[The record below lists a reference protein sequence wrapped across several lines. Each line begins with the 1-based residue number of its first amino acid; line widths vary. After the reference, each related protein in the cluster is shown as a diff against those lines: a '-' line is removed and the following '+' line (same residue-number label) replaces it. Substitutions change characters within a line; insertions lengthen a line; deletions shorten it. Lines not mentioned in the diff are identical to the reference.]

1 MSLWTDGAV
10 GMNEVATEKSL
21 PINCKFQKAV
31 VNSTKNVCLS
41 QKTWGLE
48 NCQVVY
54 SGLRLKEVDLSL
66 GSL

>member
-1 MSLWTDGAV
+1 
-10 GMNEVATEKSL
+10 MNEVATEKGL

-31 VNSTKNVCLS
+31 VNSTKNACLC